1 MNPNDCIVPLFGLD
15 MNGKSQKFLGT
26 TAFVD
31 ETNLLLTAKHVV
43 DAWDGPK
50 YGFSLMGDLV
60 VGHEAELVAVDN
72 GRDLA
77 LLKAKDFSAERALGL
92 LDRNQGINPNKTIV
106 SYEYGMTYTA
116 GNMVHVSPATRL
128 GNVTRIVDRTDH
140 YGAAGRQMLEL
151 SFPALRGASG
161 APVLSNEGF
170 KLLGMIIANVSLHL
184 LPAQIETIYDE
195 SGKIE
200 ENTQFM
206 LPQALAV
213 NVAEIRTFLEASY

>member
-15 MNGKSQKFLGT
+15 QFGTSPKFLGT
-26 TAFVD
+26 ASFVGQA
-31 ETNLLLTAKHVV
+31 NLLLTAEHVV
-43 DAWDGPK
+43 RGWEGNK
-50 YGFSLMGDLV
+50 YAFSLMSELTAD
-60 VGHEAELVAVDN
+60 HELEVMALDR

-77 LLKAKDFSAERALGL
+77 LLKTKNFRAEQIIDILEE
-92 LDRNQGINPNKTIV
+92 NQAVNPNRLIV

-116 GNMVHVSPATRL
+116 GNAVMLSPATRL
-128 GNVTRIVDRTDH
+128 GNVTRTIDRTDR
-140 YGAAGRQMLEL
+140 YGLAGQEMLEL

-170 KLLGMIIANVSLHL
+170 KLIGMIVANVSYHL

-195 SGKIE
+195 SGNIE

-206 LPQALAV
+206 LPQALAQV
-213 NVAEIRTFLEASY
+213 